1 MTHPG
6 FQIGP
11 PATRAPDPI
20 SYFEL
25 YRGVAWK
32 RVVAYMIDV
41 VMIAI
46 IMLFALLVFGFIG
59 ILTFGMLGPLLI
71 VIFALIPFCYHMLL
85 LSGPRHATIGMR
97 VLGLEMR
104 SVTAGYPD
112 QVQAAVQTML
122 FYLSVSITG
131 FLILLW
137 ALFDSRRRC
146 LHDIVAG
153 TYVVNRSAAMA
164 VPA

>member
-1 MTHPG
+1 MTQPG
-6 FQIGP
+6 FQLGP

-41 VMIAI
+41 VMIAF

-59 ILTFGMLGPLLI
+59 VLTFGMLGPLLI
-71 VIFALIPFCYHMLL
+71 VIFALIPFCYHMLF

-122 FYLSVSITG
+122 FYVSVSITG

-153 TYVVNRSAAMA
+153 TYVVNRAAAMA

>member
-1 MTHPG
+1 MTRPG
-6 FQIGP
+6 FQLGP
-11 PATRAPDPI
+11 PASRAPDPI
-20 SYFEL
+20 PYFEL

-32 RVVAYMIDV
+32 RVIAYMIDV
-41 VMIAI
+41 VLIAF

-59 ILTFGMLGPLLI
+59 MLTIGLGPLLAI
-71 VIFALIPFCYHMLL
+71 VFALIPFCYHMLL

-97 VLGLEMR
+97 VLRLEMR
-104 SVTAGYPD
+104 SVTNGYPD

-122 FYLSVSITG
+122 FYVSVSITG
-131 FLILLW
+131 FLILIW

-153 TYVVNRSAAMA
+153 TYVVNRAAAMA

>member
-1 MTHPG
+1 MSNTG
-6 FQIGP
+6 FQLGP
-11 PATRAPDPI
+11 PASRAPDPM

-32 RVVAYMIDV
+32 RVAAYAIDV
-41 VMIAI
+41 VVIATI
-46 IMLFALLVFGFIG
+46 LLFALLVFGFIG
-59 ILTFGMLGPLLI
+59 LLTFGMLGPLLV

-104 SVTAGYPD
+104 SVTNGYPD

-131 FLILLW
+131 FLILIW

-153 TYVVNRSAAMA
+153 TYVVNRAAAMA

>member
-1 MTHPG
+1 MTNPG
-6 FQIGP
+6 FQLGP
-11 PATRAPDPI
+11 PDARAPDPI
-20 SYFEL
+20 SHFEL

-32 RVVAYMIDV
+32 RAAAYLIDV
-41 VMIAI
+41 VLIAV

-59 ILTFGMLGPLLI
+59 VLSFFTLSPLLAI
-71 VIFALIPFCYHMLL
+71 IFALIPFCYHMLL

-97 VLGLEMR
+97 VFGLEMR
-104 SVTAGYPD
+104 SLTNGYPD

-122 FYLSVSITG
+122 FYISVSITG
-131 FLILLW
+131 FLILIW
-137 ALFDSRRRC
+137 ALFDARRRC

-153 TYVVNRSAAMA
+153 TYVVNRAAGMA

>member
-1 MTHPG
+1 MASPG
-6 FQIGP
+6 YQLGP

-20 SYFEL
+20 AYFEL

-59 ILTFGMLGPLLI
+59 VLTFGMLGPLLV

-97 VLGLEMR
+97 ALGLEMR

-131 FLILLW
+131 FLILIW

-153 TYVVNRSAAMA
+153 TYVVNRAAAMA